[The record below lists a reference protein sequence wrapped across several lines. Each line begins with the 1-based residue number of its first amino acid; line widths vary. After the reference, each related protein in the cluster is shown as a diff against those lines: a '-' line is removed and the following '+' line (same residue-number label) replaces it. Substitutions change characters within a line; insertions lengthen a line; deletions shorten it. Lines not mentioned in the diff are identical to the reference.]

1 MLQTDVL
8 LDELNLRW
16 EPCTAFASDGSGN
29 VICADCGWLRDEHA
43 DAPAPTVPLEN

>member
-16 EPCTAFASDGSGN
+16 EPCAAFAADGSGN
-29 VICADCGWLRDEHA
+29 VICADCGWLRDEHVVA
-43 DAPAPTVPLEN
+43 SAPAGPAEN